1 MCFCLN
7 LVVLQLANQL
17 EINESLRNKDN
28 DNNNNNNNIGVEI
41 QQQNLPPTTDDNL
54 LPITKLTKIMERA
67 LPQDA
72 QISDDAK
79 EAMQLCVSEFARII
93 MSEANKR
100 CKIERRMIV
109 NSEDLIRAVKMLKF
123 EHYAKPL
130 FNFYQNYRS
139 GSSSGQR

>member
-7 LVVLQLANQL
+7 LVILQLANQL
-17 EINESLRNKDN
+17 EINDSLRNKDN
-28 DNNNNNNNIGVEI
+28 DDNNNNIGVEI
-41 QQQNLPPTTDDNL
+41 QQQNLPPTNDDNL

-67 LPQDA
+67 LPQHA

-93 MSEANKR
+93 MNEANKR

>member
-1 MCFCLN
+1 MEHGSPSINHNHLAQLRSFN
-7 LVVLQLANQL
+7 LQLANQS

-28 DNNNNNNNIGVEI
+28 DDDDNNNIGVEI
-41 QQQNLPPTTDDNL
+41 QQRHLPPTTDYNL

-79 EAMQLCVSEFARII
+79 ESMQLCVSEFARII

-100 CKIERRMIV
+100 
-109 NSEDLIRAVKMLKF
+109 
-123 EHYAKPL
+123 
-130 FNFYQNYRS
+130 
-139 GSSSGQR
+139 